1 MRFLRIA
8 LFVLLACKLIVGVT
22 ALYYHRHNMNQLRQ
36 AMHQLEL
43 ENSAMPANDA
53 AQKQAMQ
60 ARQAAITADFNGR
73 TRGMENVVLLV
84 IALLELTAI
93 VTGVIWWDYHRKDK
107 QLQKEKQHALNAA
120 KARSVFLAN
129 MSHEIRSPLNSI
141 VGFTE
146 QLSHTPLQENQQELL
161 HHIDVSAGLLMDV
174 VNDVLDFSK
183 LDSDYISIQK
193 QPFTLYQALADVTN
207 TMRIQATSKQLQLHF
222 SFAGNQ
228 QQHVLGDVFRL
239 KQILVNL
246 LANAI
251 KYTETGSVTVTA
263 KLDSSGGQGVLSL
276 SVEDTGPGVPPEVLP
291 RIFERFYQVR
301 SAHHKPGGTGL
312 GLAITQR
319 LVQLHGGSISVE
331 SEVGKGTRF
340 SCQIPYELATPA
352 QTVIITQH
360 DIEQMTGNQL
370 EGLYVLIAD
379 DQEMN
384 LLLLK
389 IMLTRWKCRF
399 DMARDGAIA
408 YELYQTNNYD
418 LILLDLQ
425 MPEMSGLEVVQHI
438 RADKDTQKAKVPIVV
453 LTADIDRQDEETFR
467 KAGFNDWLLKPFK
480 ERDIYKSILKQLPR
494 ARMQA
499 N

>member
-8 LFVLLACKLIVGVT
+8 LFVLLGCKLIVGVT

-43 ENSAMPANDA
+43 ENSALPANDA
-53 AQKQAMQ
+53 VQKQAMQ
-60 ARQAAITADFNGR
+60 ARQAAIAADFNGR
-73 TRGMENVVLLV
+73 AGNMENVVLLV
-84 IALLELTAI
+84 TVLLELTAV
-93 VTGVIWWDYHRKDK
+93 VTGIIWWDYHRKDK

-146 QLSHTPLQENQQELL
+146 QLSHTPLQESQQELL
-161 HHIDVSAGLLMDV
+161 HNVDVSAGMLMDV

-207 TMRIQATSKQLQLHF
+207 TLRIQATNKQLQLHF

-228 QQHVLGDVFRL
+228 QQHVMGDVFRL
-239 KQILVNL
+239 KQIMVNL

-263 KLDSSGGQGVLSL
+263 KLESSGSQGALSL
-276 SVEDTGPGVPPEVLP
+276 SVEDTGPGVAPEVLP

-340 SCQIPYELATPA
+340 KTAFF
-352 QTVIITQH
+352 
-360 DIEQMTGNQL
+360 
-370 EGLYVLIAD
+370 
-379 DQEMN
+379 
-384 LLLLK
+384 K
-389 IMLTRWKCRF
+389 
-399 DMARDGAIA
+399 
-408 YELYQTNNYD
+408 
-418 LILLDLQ
+418 LLDF
-425 MPEMSGLEVVQHI
+425 
-438 RADKDTQKAKVPIVV
+438 A
-453 LTADIDRQDEETFR
+453 
-467 KAGFNDWLLKPFK
+467 
-480 ERDIYKSILKQLPR
+480 
-494 ARMQA
+494 
-499 N
+499 